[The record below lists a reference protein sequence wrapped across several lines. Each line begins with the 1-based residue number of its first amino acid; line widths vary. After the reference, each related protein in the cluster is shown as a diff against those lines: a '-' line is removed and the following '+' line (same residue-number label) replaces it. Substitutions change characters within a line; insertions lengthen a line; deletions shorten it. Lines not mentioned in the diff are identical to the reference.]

1 MKAILSILTC
11 TLLSAG
17 IGYFAFVNN
26 HVDFNAFVGTTLI
39 QLLGTIFAINIGIIP
54 VLYYELRKFEKIL
67 GEDKVLKI
75 AKAEVK
81 QNAVVMTCMVIVAI
95 IFCII
100 KGFCKNTIWD
110 YILSSIILFM
120 LFLTV
125 FMVYDTVD
133 GVLSLDKSN

>member
-54 VLYYELRKFEKIL
+54 VLYYDTDNF
-67 GEDKVLKI
+67 
-75 AKAEVK
+75 
-81 QNAVVMTCMVIVAI
+81 AI
-95 IFCII
+95 DF
-100 KGFCKNTIWD
+100 
-110 YILSSIILFM
+110 
-120 LFLTV
+120 V
-125 FMVYDTVD
+125 
-133 GVLSLDKSN
+133 GVLEGGIGRFV